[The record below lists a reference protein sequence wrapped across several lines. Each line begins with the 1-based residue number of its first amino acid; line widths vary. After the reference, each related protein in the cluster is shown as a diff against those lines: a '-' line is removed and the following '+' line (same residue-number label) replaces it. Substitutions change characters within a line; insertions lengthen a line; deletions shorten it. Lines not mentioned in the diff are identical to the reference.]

1 MEKPCKKKTVNRVS
15 DCRVKNRMEGYNE
28 AIDEMDTYLAQK
40 DEEIRELVDVLEGI
54 LNDTDS
60 GCPMCDSGVLR
71 NKEKEHWD
79 DCVYYIAEQALNK
92 HKTINE

>member
-1 MEKPCKKKTVNRVS
+1 MEKPKRQTAPFFDRLICEYY
-15 DCRVKNRMEGYNE
+15 D
-28 AIDEMDTYLAQK
+28 ADEMDTYLAQK